1 MRRGNSLT
9 CKRGHVRKVL
19 GRTCHEC
26 SNIRRRERWAADPAF
41 KARKKAQAA
50 GSRSRHRE
58 TIRIASRE
66 SGWRAKGLP
75 TPSRPMP
82 ELCDCCGRP
91 PNARRSLAL
100 DHCHET
106 NVFRGWLCV
115 TCNVGIGALG
125 DSYEGV
131 MRAAKYLQMNS
142 VFP

>member
-1 MRRGNSLT
+1 MKRKRSLT

-26 SNIRRRERWAADPAF
+26 SNIRRRERYATEPHF
-41 KARKKAQAA
+41 KARKHAQAA
-50 GSRSRHRE
+50 GSRARNRLS
-58 TIRIASRE
+58 IRVASRE
-66 SGWRAKGLP
+66 SGWKAKGLP
-75 TPSRPMP
+75 TPLRPMP
-82 ELCDCCGRP
+82 DVCDCCHRP
-91 PNARRSLAL
+91 PNASRSLAL

-125 DSYEGV
+125 DTYEGI
-131 MRAAKYLQMNS
+131 MRAAKYLQTNS